1 MRTRTFSAA
10 NARKGQR
17 NSSFISVAAFLIHW
31 HRCYFVALMAMLLLS
46 GCMVGPKYTR
56 PSAPVSPAYKEP
68 LPEDWKQAQPNDGAI
83 RGKWWELYND
93 PPLNALEEQVSIS
106 NQSFLA
112 AEAQFRAARET
123 VRIARAALF
132 PTIGATPSINNSKTS
147 ANLVNNQAKA
157 AFIPGARTDYTLPF
171 NLSYQADIWGS
182 VRHNIHASAENAQAS
197 AAQLENA
204 RLTFQAELA
213 RDYFQLHG
221 TDRDEELLGTTV
233 KSYEEFLQLTQ
244 NRYNAGVASGG
255 DVALAQAQLE
265 NARAQLID
273 LQITRAQLEHG
284 IAILIGKSPS
294 ALTIGRLT
302 IQLPPPVIP
311 VSVPST
317 LLERRP
323 DIAAAER
330 QMAAA
335 NEQIGIA
342 KAAFFPTLSVSATVG
357 LESSSIAKW
366 FSWPSR
372 FWSVG
377 PQAAETLFDAGRRH
391 AAERQTQALYD
402 ATVAD
407 YRQVVLTGLQQVEDN
422 LAALRVLAE
431 EAQAVDGAVKA
442 AEQSLQISTFQ
453 YKAGTTSYLQVITT
467 QAIALQN
474 QRAAVDVLTRRMVA
488 SVLLIEALGGGWD
501 ASQLPSTSGLIA
513 GK

>member
-1 MRTRTFSAA
+1 
-10 NARKGQR
+10 
-17 NSSFISVAAFLIHW
+17 
-31 HRCYFVALMAMLLLS
+31 MLLLS

-56 PSAPVSPAYKEP
+56 PSAPASPAYKEQ
-68 LPEDWKQAQPNDGAI
+68 LPEDWKQAQPNDGVI

-93 PPLNALEEQVSIS
+93 PALNALEEQVSIS

-132 PTIGATPSINNSKTS
+132 PTIGAELSINNSKTS
-147 ANLVNNQAKA
+147 SNLVNNQAKS
-157 AFIPGARTDYTLPF
+157 AFIPGTRTDYTLPF

-182 VRHNIHASAENAQAS
+182 VRHNIKATAETAQAS

-221 TDRDEELLGTTV
+221 IDRDEELLGTTV
-233 KSYEEFLQLTQ
+233 KSYEEYLQLTQ
-244 NRYNAGVASGG
+244 NRYKSGVASGG

-265 NARAQLID
+265 NARAQLLD

-284 IAILIGKSPS
+284 IAILIGKPPS
-294 ALTIGRLT
+294 ALTINRST
-302 IQLPPPVIP
+302 AQSPPPVIP
-311 VSVPST
+311 VSVPSA

-342 KAAFFPTLSVSATVG
+342 KAAFFPTLSISATAG
-357 LESSSIAKW
+357 LEGSSIAKW
-366 FSWPSR
+366 FSLPSR

-377 PQAAETLFDAGRRH
+377 PQMAETLFDAGRRH

-442 AEQSLQISTFQ
+442 AEQSLQISTYQ

-474 QRAAVDVLTRRMVA
+474 ERAAVDVLTRRMVA

-501 ASQLPSTSGLIA
+501 ASQLPATSGLIA